1 VSEGTLYG
9 EGQSRF
15 ARLLERHE
23 ERRPDLAARELRR
36 RLLSGLHGRVV
47 EIGCGE
53 GRAFEL
59 YPAQVEHVRAV
70 EPDPTARAA
79 ARERAASAPVQVD
92 VVEGFAERI
101 PAADGA
107 FDAVVCVWVLCS
119 VPDPAAALAEV
130 RRVLAPDGVLAAY
143 EHVRS
148 RRAAF
153 RAVQHSLDA
162 LFWTR
167 SLGGCRTTR
176 DTESAIRA
184 AGFEF
189 ETIEHGFQ
197 SSSLLTIT
205 AAPYILGV
213 ARKIGV

>member
-1 VSEGTLYG
+1 MSGGTLYG
-9 EGQSRF
+9 EGRSRF
-15 ARLLERHE
+15 ARLLEWRE
-23 ERRPDLAARELRR
+23 ERRPDLATLELRR
-36 RLLSGLHGRVV
+36 RLLSGLRGRVV

-59 YPAQVEHVRAV
+59 YPQQVEQVLAV

-79 ARERAASAPVQVD
+79 ASERAADAPVPVE
-92 VVEGFAERI
+92 VVEGFAERL
-101 PAADGA
+101 PAADAA
-107 FDAVVCVWVLCS
+107 FDAAVCVWVLCS
-119 VPDPAAALAEV
+119 VPDPASALREV
-130 RRVLAPDGVLAAY
+130 RRVLTPGGELAVY

-148 RRAAF
+148 PRAPF
-153 RAVQHSLDA
+153 RALQHALDA

-176 DTESAIRA
+176 DTEVAIRA

-189 ETIEHGFQ
+189 DWIEHGFC

-213 ARKIGV
+213 ARNNGV